1 MIEAHFPTLIYH
13 VPINTLVDN
22 EALFSLA
29 LETEKNVKKVKF
41 WDSNVYTSLDAI
53 DLRANPFICELLTV
67 SKTHVLHFLNYLKIS
82 RVKEI
87 ICASVWVNVYNIGDY
102 QEIHSHANHHFSAV
116 YYVKVPENSGSL
128 IFTSPDYLT
137 ISLPPNVEDGSPLQ
151 NSATYNPQES
161 ELFIFPSL
169 APHRVTRNMSSDKRV
184 SIAMNFNI
192 IFTG

>member
-1 MIEAHFPTLIYH
+1 MIDAHFPTLVYH
-13 VPINTLVDN
+13 VSIPTLVDN
-22 EALFSLA
+22 EALLSLA
-29 LETEKNVKKVKF
+29 LETEKNVEKVKF

-67 SKTHVLHFLNYLKIS
+67 SKTHVLHFMNYLKIS

-87 ICASVWVNVYNIGDY
+87 VCASVWVNVYNKGDY
-102 QEIHSHANHHFSAV
+102 QEIHSHVNHHFSAV

-128 IFTSPDYLT
+128 IFTAPNYLT
-137 ISLPPNVEDGSPLQ
+137 TSLPPNVQDGSPLQ
-151 NSATYNPQES
+151 DSATYTPQEF

-169 APHRVTRNMSSDKRV
+169 APHRVTRNMADDKRV